1 MWKAF
6 PLDGMVFHLPSIYQR
21 NVYFYKELSM
31 LQNRERKHM
40 NNLAS
45 SLLKLTAL
53 LGGATLGA
61 LLGRWFD
68 KVLSERVKKQSES
81 DRTRYAQGLAPISQ
95 QQER

>member
-1 MWKAF
+1 
-6 PLDGMVFHLPSIYQR
+6 
-21 NVYFYKELSM
+21 
-31 LQNRERKHM
+31 M

-45 SLLKLTAL
+45 SLLKPAAL
-53 LGGATLGA
+53 LGGAILGT

-68 KVLSERVKKQSES
+68 KVLTERVEKQSEV

>member
-1 MWKAF
+1 
-6 PLDGMVFHLPSIYQR
+6 
-21 NVYFYKELSM
+21 
-31 LQNRERKHM
+31 M

-45 SLLKLTAL
+45 SLLKPAAL
-53 LGGATLGA
+53 LGGAILGT

-68 KVLSERVKKQSES
+68 KVLTERVEKQSEF